1 MAVSQEK
8 NSQSLTLQNQC
19 ITILFSFMVKQL
31 ILLSSIVKILILIT
45 QIQTIQT
52 ISILLTAFDS
62 LYSATYRAAKN
73 QNVSYK
79 W

>member
-52 ISILLTAFDS
+52 VSILLTAFDS
-62 LYSATYRAAKN
+62 LYSATYRACKE
-73 QNVSYK
+73 SK
-79 W
+79 CIL

>member
-31 ILLSSIVKILILIT
+31 ILLSSIVKILIFIT

-62 LYSATYRAAKN
+62 LYRATYRAAKN

>member
-31 ILLSSIVKILILIT
+31 ILLSSIVKILICIT

-52 ISILLTAFDS
+52 MSILLTAFDS